1 MKEKELFVDF
11 KPQQVVL
18 YVEKEDGSYGQVVTG
33 SFLAKNYLDD
43 YFDKVGKWDKSLK
56 EQLKNGEISPVYY
69 YLIMQE
75 FGEKDLASRVGIS
88 VRKLRKHYKPEHF
101 VKMRLSLLKR
111 YADVFDIPVSGMFH
125 FLVIG
130 EKAAENL
137 SVENLE
143 SRNPYFT
150 ITKIEKLKKASQDK
164 SKKGKTND

>member
-11 KPQQVVL
+11 KPQQLVL

-43 YFDKVGKWDKSLK
+43 YFGKVKKWDKSLK
-56 EQLKNGEISPVYY
+56 EQLRKGEISPVYY
-69 YLIMQE
+69 YRIMHE

-88 VRKLRKHYKPEHF
+88 VRKLRKHYKMEDYA
-101 VKMRLSLLKR
+101 KMKLSLLKR
-111 YADVFDIPVSGMFH
+111 YADVFDVPVSGMFQ

-137 SVENLE
+137 TVANLD
-143 SRNPYFT
+143 SQNPYIT
-150 ITKIEKLKKASQDK
+150 ITKIESAGKLQDSLKNKAK
-164 SKKGKTND
+164 NK